1 MQFYYTAAQIRI
13 DWGQIPFM
21 LVQLTDSTVN
31 TLTPQLLTK
40 VLPALVLI
48 DVDINFFDCKNSSC
62 EWCLVRVR
70 FRGGTQQ
77 FHQQQGVPHHSLYWL
92 DEE

>member
-1 MQFYYTAAQIRI
+1 MQSYYTAAKIRAY
-13 DWGQIPFM
+13 WGQIPFM
-21 LVQLTDSTVN
+21 LAQLTDFSVN
-31 TLTPQLLTK
+31 TLTPQLLTE
-40 VLPALVLI
+40 VLSTLVLI
-48 DVDINFFDCKNSSC
+48 DVDIDFFDCKNSSC

-77 FHQQQGVPHHSLYWL
+77 LHQQQGVPHHPLYWL